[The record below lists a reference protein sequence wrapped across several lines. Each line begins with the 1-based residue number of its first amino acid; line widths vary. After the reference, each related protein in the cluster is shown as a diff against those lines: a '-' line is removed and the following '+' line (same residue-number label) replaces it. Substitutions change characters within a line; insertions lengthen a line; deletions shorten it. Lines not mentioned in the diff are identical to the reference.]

1 MSRKLFSI
9 SAVATLLSSSAIAD
23 VPNVSVD
30 IAPLH
35 SLVASVMNGVG
46 VPSFIIPPG
55 SSPHDHQLRPSE
67 AKAMQD
73 ANIVF
78 WMGEELT
85 PWMENAVKTLSSDAS
100 VTTFLENDKTSLL
113 EFREGALFEAHDHE
127 EEHDDEEHDEHDD
140 DEHDN
145 EHDEHDDDDENDD
158 GHDEH
163 DDEEHDEH
171 GHGSHDPHAW
181 LSPNNAKAWL
191 DVIAAQ
197 LSSYDPENAGI
208 YFTNAAST
216 KSEIEMMIAEI
227 NLVLDPI
234 RGGKFIVFHDAY
246 QYFENDFDF
255 QASGA
260 ISIGDA
266 SDPSPARIAKIQ
278 KRIRDEEINCV
289 LAEPQF
295 KANLVQTV
303 MEGSQANTNVIDP
316 LGAGLKPG
324 ILLYNKLIKN
334 MAQSLADCF

>member
-9 SAVATLLSSSAIAD
+9 SAVATLLGSSAIAD

-46 VPSFIIPPG
+46 VPNLIIPPG

-85 PWMENAVKTLSSDAS
+85 PWMENAVKTLSSNAS

-127 EEHDDEEHDEHDD
+127 DEQHDDE
-140 DEHDN
+140 
-145 EHDEHDDDDENDD
+145 
-158 GHDEH
+158 HDEH
-163 DDEEHDEH
+163 DDEEHDEQ

-197 LSSYDPENAGI
+197 LSSYDTENAGV
-208 YFTNAAST
+208 YFTNAASA

-227 NLVLDPI
+227 NLALDPI

>member
-9 SAVATLLSSSAIAD
+9 SAVATLLGSSAIAD

-46 VPSFIIPPG
+46 VPSLIIPPG

-85 PWMENAVKTLSSDAS
+85 PWMENAVKTLSSNAS

-113 EFREGALFEAHDHE
+113 EFREGALFEAH
-127 EEHDDEEHDEHDD
+127 EHDDEEHDEHDD
-140 DEHDN
+140 DEQ
-145 EHDEHDDDDENDD
+145 
-158 GHDEH
+158 
-163 DDEEHDEH
+163 

-197 LSSYDPENAGI
+197 LSSYDTENAGV
-208 YFTNAAST
+208 YFTNAASA

-227 NLVLDPI
+227 NLALDPI

>member
-9 SAVATLLSSSAIAD
+9 SAVATLLGSSAIAD

-46 VPSFIIPPG
+46 VPSLIIPPG

-85 PWMENAVKTLSSDAS
+85 PWMENAVKTLSRNAS

-127 EEHDDEEHDEHDD
+127 DEQHDDQHDDE
-140 DEHDN
+140 
-145 EHDEHDDDDENDD
+145 
-158 GHDEH
+158 HDEH
-163 DDEEHDEH
+163 DDEEHEEQ

-191 DVIAAQ
+191 DVVAAQ
-197 LSSYDPENAGI
+197 LSSYDPENAGV
-208 YFTNAAST
+208 YFTNAASA

-227 NLVLDPI
+227 NLALVPI

>member
-1 MSRKLFSI
+1 
-9 SAVATLLSSSAIAD
+9 
-23 VPNVSVD
+23 
-30 IAPLH
+30 
-35 SLVASVMNGVG
+35 
-46 VPSFIIPPG
+46 
-55 SSPHDHQLRPSE
+55 
-67 AKAMQD
+67 
-73 ANIVF
+73 
-78 WMGEELT
+78 
-85 PWMENAVKTLSSDAS
+85 MENAVKTLSSNAS

-127 EEHDDEEHDEHDD
+127 DEQHDDE
-140 DEHDN
+140 
-145 EHDEHDDDDENDD
+145 
-158 GHDEH
+158 HDEH
-163 DDEEHDEH
+163 DDEEHDEQ

-197 LSSYDPENAGI
+197 LSSYDTENAGV
-208 YFTNAAST
+208 YFTNAASA

-227 NLVLDPI
+227 NLALDPI

>member
-9 SAVATLLSSSAIAD
+9 SAVAALLGSSAIAE

-46 VPSFIIPPG
+46 VPNLIIPSS

-73 ANIVF
+73 ANLVF

-85 PWMENAVKTLSSDAS
+85 PWMENAVETLSSNAS
-100 VTTFLENDKTSLL
+100 VTTLLKNDATSLL
-113 EFREGALFEAHDHE
+113 EFREGALFEAHG
-127 EEHDDEEHDEHDD
+127 HDD
-140 DEHDN
+140 D
-145 EHDEHDDDDENDD
+145 
-158 GHDEH
+158 
-163 DDEEHDEH
+163 EHDEH

-181 LSPNNAKAWL
+181 LSPINAKAWL

-197 LSSYDPENAGI
+197 LSSYDPENAGT

-227 NLVLDPI
+227 NLTLDPI

-255 QASGA
+255 RASGA

-316 LGAGLKPG
+316 LGVGLKPG
-324 ILLYNKLIKN
+324 VSLYNKLIKN

>member
-9 SAVATLLSSSAIAD
+9 SAVATLLGSSAIAD

-46 VPSFIIPPG
+46 VPSLIIPPG

-85 PWMENAVKTLSSDAS
+85 PWMENAVKTLSSNAS

-127 EEHDDEEHDEHDD
+127 DEQHDDE
-140 DEHDN
+140 
-145 EHDEHDDDDENDD
+145 
-158 GHDEH
+158 HDEH
-163 DDEEHDEH
+163 DDEEHDEQ

-197 LSSYDPENAGI
+197 LSSYDTENAGV
-208 YFTNAAST
+208 YFTNAASA

-227 NLVLDPI
+227 NLTLVPI

>member
-9 SAVATLLSSSAIAD
+9 SAVATLLGSSAIAD

-46 VPSFIIPPG
+46 VPSLIIPPG

-127 EEHDDEEHDEHDD
+127 EEHDDEEHDEH
-140 DEHDN
+140 
-145 EHDEHDDDDENDD
+145 
-158 GHDEH
+158 
-163 DDEEHDEH
+163 

-197 LSSYDPENAGI
+197 LSSYDTENAGV
-208 YFTNAAST
+208 YFTNAASA

-227 NLVLDPI
+227 NLALDPI

>member
-9 SAVATLLSSSAIAD
+9 SAVAVLLGSSAIAE

-46 VPSFIIPPG
+46 VPNLIIPSS

-73 ANIVF
+73 ANMVF

-85 PWMENAVKTLSSDAS
+85 PWMENAVKTLSSNAS
-100 VTTFLENDKTSLL
+100 VTTLLKNDATSLL
-113 EFREGALFEAHDHE
+113 EFREGALFEAH
-127 EEHDDEEHDEHDD
+127 EHDD
-140 DEHDN
+140 D
-145 EHDEHDDDDENDD
+145 
-158 GHDEH
+158 
-163 DDEEHDEH
+163 EHDEH

-181 LSPNNAKAWL
+181 LSPINAKAWL

-197 LSSYDPENAGI
+197 LSSYDPENAGT

-227 NLVLDPI
+227 NLTLDPI

-255 QASGA
+255 RASGA

-316 LGAGLKPG
+316 LGVGLKPG
-324 ILLYNKLIKN
+324 VSLYNKLIKN

>member
-9 SAVATLLSSSAIAD
+9 SAVATLLGSSAIAD

-46 VPSFIIPPG
+46 VPNLIIPPG

-85 PWMENAVKTLSSDAS
+85 PWMENAVKTLSSNAS
-100 VTTFLENDKTSLL
+100 VTKFLENDKTSLL
-113 EFREGALFEAHDHE
+113 EFREGALFEAHDH
-127 EEHDDEEHDEHDD
+127 D
-140 DEHDN
+140 
-145 EHDEHDDDDENDD
+145 DEHDDDDE
-158 GHDEH
+158 
-163 DDEEHDEH
+163 EHDEQ

-197 LSSYDPENAGI
+197 LSSYDTENAGV
-208 YFTNAAST
+208 YFTNAASA

-227 NLVLDPI
+227 NLALDPI

-278 KRIRDEEINCV
+278 KRIRDEEINCI

-295 KANLVQTV
+295 NANLVQTV

>member
-9 SAVATLLSSSAIAD
+9 SAVAALLGSSAIAD

-46 VPSFIIPPG
+46 VPNLIIPSG

-85 PWMENAVKTLSSDAS
+85 PWMENAVKTLSSNAS
-100 VTTFLENDKTSLL
+100 INTLLENDKTSLL
-113 EFREGALFEAHDHE
+113 EFREGALFEAHDHDDE
-127 EEHDDEEHDEHDD
+127 KHDDEEL
-140 DEHDN
+140 
-145 EHDEHDDDDENDD
+145 
-158 GHDEH
+158 
-163 DDEEHDEH
+163 DEH

-197 LSSYDPENAGI
+197 LSSYDPENAGV
-208 YFTNAAST
+208 YFTNAAAT
-216 KSEIEMMIAEI
+216 KSEIEMIIAEI
-227 NLVLDPI
+227 NLTLDPI

-255 QASGA
+255 RASGA

-295 KANLVQTV
+295 KANLAQTV

-316 LGAGLKPG
+316 LGVGLKPG
-324 ILLYNKLIKN
+324 VSLYNKLIKN
-334 MAQSLADCF
+334 MAQSLTDCF

>member
-9 SAVATLLSSSAIAD
+9 SAVATLLGSSAIAD

-46 VPSFIIPPG
+46 VPSLIIPPG

-85 PWMENAVKTLSSDAS
+85 PWMENAVKTLSSNAS

-127 EEHDDEEHDEHDD
+127 DEQHDDEEHD
-140 DEHDN
+140 DE
-145 EHDEHDDDDENDD
+145 
-158 GHDEH
+158 HDEH
-163 DDEEHDEH
+163 DDEEHDEQ

-197 LSSYDPENAGI
+197 LSSYDTENAGV
-208 YFTNAAST
+208 YFTNAASA

-227 NLVLDPI
+227 NLALDPI

>member
-9 SAVATLLSSSAIAD
+9 SAVATLLGSSAIAD

-46 VPSFIIPPG
+46 VPSLIIPPG

-127 EEHDDEEHDEHDD
+127 EEHDDEEHDEH
-140 DEHDN
+140 
-145 EHDEHDDDDENDD
+145 
-158 GHDEH
+158 
-163 DDEEHDEH
+163 

-197 LSSYDPENAGI
+197 LSSYDPENAGV
-208 YFTNAAST
+208 YFTNAASA
-216 KSEIEMMIAEI
+216 KSEIEMMMAEI
-227 NLVLDPI
+227 NLALDPI

-324 ILLYNKLIKN
+324 ILLFNKLIKN

>member
-9 SAVATLLSSSAIAD
+9 SAVAALLGSSAIAD

-46 VPSFIIPPG
+46 VPNLIIPSG

-85 PWMENAVKTLSSDAS
+85 PWMENAVKTLSSNAS
-100 VTTFLENDKTSLL
+100 ITTLLENDKTSLL
-113 EFREGALFEAHDHE
+113 EFREGALFEAHDHDD
-127 EEHDDEEHDEHDD
+127 EEHDDEEL
-140 DEHDN
+140 
-145 EHDEHDDDDENDD
+145 
-158 GHDEH
+158 
-163 DDEEHDEH
+163 DEH

-197 LSSYDPENAGI
+197 LSSYDPENAGV
-208 YFTNAAST
+208 YFTNAAAT
-216 KSEIEMMIAEI
+216 KSEIEMIIAEI
-227 NLVLDPI
+227 NLTLDPI

-255 QASGA
+255 RASGA

-295 KANLVQTV
+295 KANIVKTV

-316 LGAGLKPG
+316 LGVGLKPG
-324 ILLYNKLIKN
+324 VLLYNKLIKN
-334 MAQSLADCF
+334 MAQSLTDCF